1 MPPQLVARISPADPS
16 EMNTMPRVSKIGRPE
31 VGPTGS
37 SLTASGMI
45 TSAIG
50 TLT

>member
-1 MPPQLVARISPADPS
+1 
-16 EMNTMPRVSKIGRPE
+16 MPRVSKTGFPE
-31 VGPTGS
+31 VGTLGS

-45 TSAIG
+45 TRAMG

>member
-1 MPPQLVARISPADPS
+1 MK
-16 EMNTMPRVSKIGRPE
+16 TMPRVSKTGRPE
-31 VGPTGS
+31 VGTDGS